1 MVMVRRLAC
10 LLGVSLTLFGCAHLA
25 PPKQNAAKLM
35 AQTRSSIVTGTSV
48 SASTRS
54 SLLSSGYEQDSCM
67 NEFAD
72 CIDGIK
78 ALSLGKDSRQTLA
91 VLAEL
96 YYTKAQQLS
105 AMDDCRMA
113 LDREPIDPNYANAPP
128 SQDELLAKKQA
139 QQTCTS
145 NYRDTLYHALKH
157 SYAYLFYQ
165 HLQQSVV
172 SNTHLASDTDARIQ
186 DIYHLTINDIV
197 RELYAQERGAFASA
211 TQFHYGLDKPTIEPV
226 FNQVTF
232 NKVVTTDDNQ
242 PTTLTLS
249 LENNPYYLSKLAKG
263 GQHVFSD
270 LVSAYDARLSKLDVN
285 SRRFGLG
292 VSFVGSI
299 GDRYTAQISQSL
311 GQSQSTQP
319 TPNDPQYQARIHQM
333 GHVLLTAVIIPKGN
347 TLDEVLGAREFDGY
361 FFNPQ
366 QHKEIKLF
374 DTSYPLAANFSAG
387 YALWLSEN
395 QLKQLSILNMLAK
408 KDSIALPQ
416 LFMLE
421 PYDPN
426 QKVVIMLHGLASSP
440 ATWVNLTN
448 TLLSDPELNERYQ
461 VWQIA
466 YSTNLPILENRYQIA
481 KLIEHS
487 FASVDPTGNDV
498 ASHHAILIGHSMGGV
513 ISRLMVSDDKLMPKL
528 QQLESKD
535 QRKLY
540 NQMSYAQKQALEQRF
555 TLNALPQVDTAVFLS
570 APFRGTDYADR
581 WFTRA
586 ARRIIHLPLDLTQ
599 MVGNTLMN
607 LGEDDNSVLSSLYL
621 QNGASQLSDRSSF
634 VALTKDVQIH
644 PKVAYHTIMGDNK
657 GIHQAGDSVGN
668 KISDGIVPY
677 SSSHLDGATS
687 ETIITGSHNIHENPK
702 TILQL
707 RKILYAHLE
716 KRSD

>member
-1 MVMVRRLAC
+1 MKSVRTLAVAIGT
-10 LLGVSLTLFGCAHLA
+10 LVLTSCSGLHTANHVPAKVLE
-25 PPKQNAAKLM
+25 QN
-35 AQTRSSIVTGTSV
+35 RSSIVTSSTV
-48 SASTRS
+48 SSQTRS
-54 SLLSSGYEQDSCM
+54 VLLSSGFNQDSCL
-67 NEFAD
+67 AD
-72 CIDGIK
+72 LDACLSSIDHSLLAADQK
-78 ALSLGKDSRQTLA
+78 RLLSTF
-91 VLAEL
+91 AEL
-96 YYTKAQQLS
+96 YYAHAEQLAARDECRTELDRPPIDEYYTNQPPSPQELQQRKQLQLS
-105 AMDDCRMA
+105 CIQEYRDA
-113 LDREPIDPNYANAPP
+113 LYQTIKYSYAYIFYPELTHTERTAAFVDETDVRTQDLYHLAINGIIAQLYRQDKGIFLDATIQHYPLSNPTLDPIYHQA
-128 SQDELLAKKQA
+128 LLAKITTKQA
-139 QQTCTS
+139 QG
-145 NYRDTLYHALKH
+145 D
-157 SYAYLFYQ
+157 
-165 HLQQSVV
+165 QSLILHIENHPDFLGKIAQ
-172 SNTHLASDTDARIQ
+172 S
-186 DIYHLTINDIV
+186 
-197 RELYAQERGAFASA
+197 REA
-211 TQFHYGLDKPTIEPV
+211 T
-226 FNQVTF
+226 
-232 NKVVTTDDNQ
+232 
-242 PTTLTLS
+242 
-249 LENNPYYLSKLAKG
+249 
-263 GQHVFSD
+263 FSEMI
-270 LVSAYDARLSKLDVN
+270 SAYDTRLAKLDIS
-285 SRRFGLG
+285 SRRSGLG
-292 VSFVGSI
+292 VSFVGSFH
-299 GDRYTAQISQSL
+299 DRYTVNITDKL
-311 GQSQSTQP
+311 GNHTDKPVPS
-319 TPNDPQYQARIHQM
+319 PNNPQYDARIHQL
-333 GHVLLTAVIIPKGN
+333 GHMLVTALILPKGDN
-347 TLDEVLGAREFDGY
+347 IDEVLNSHDFYAYQFD
-361 FFNPQ
+361 PR
-366 QHKEIKLF
+366 QHKSIEVLGKQ
-374 DTSYPLAANFSAG
+374 YPLSANFSAG

-487 FASVDPTGNDV
+487 FASVDPTGDDV
-498 ASHHAILIGHSMGGV
+498 ASHNAILIGHSMGGV

-607 LGEDDNSVLSSLYL
+607 LGEDDNSVLGSLYL

-657 GIHQAGDSVGN
+657 GIHQAGDSVGD

-716 KRSD
+716 QRSD